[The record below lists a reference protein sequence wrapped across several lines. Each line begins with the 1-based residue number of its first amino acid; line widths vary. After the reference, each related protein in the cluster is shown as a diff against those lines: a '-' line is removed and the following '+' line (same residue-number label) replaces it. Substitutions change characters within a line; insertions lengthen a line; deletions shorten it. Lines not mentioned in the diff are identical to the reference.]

1 MFAKIMETNFLM
13 SNRDEFTLSTKRI
26 LAERAGQ
33 HCSNPDCGKSTSGP
47 SDSDS
52 VKSTRLGK
60 AAHITAASE
69 GGPQYDPKLLPEQRS
84 SPDNGIWLCAECADR
99 VDKRENES
107 QYPVELL
114 RKWKKFHE
122 STTGTDFA
130 TSRDRGFYPVRK
142 LTLIDFAGVQGE
154 ATINFGALTIF
165 HGTSKLNRT
174 IGELLKIFSNRE
186 SFVRTRQPY
195 SGASGDLLRIPIAD
209 DRSLVISVSSKE
221 PRYFPPTGKIKLCLS
236 DNKEI
241 IISTGTNDVKMSLED
256 SVLPVFSETI
266 KVISID
272 SNFNYMVFGPPF
284 SEEKQSVLTGLSRY
298 FGISIGELKECIK
311 GVPTD
316 TSVFGYNYE
325 IRDDSD
331 LYLRIRENDDFY
343 SLGMLSGGEQ
353 NRFILDMAVKIARY
367 SAKLKPTVLAI
378 DQSNIISLDQNGWAF
393 FLEWVEKSML
403 PFQVVIDR
411 SYRPSE
417 GNLSHAICY
426 DVIGS
431 DMAVTSFKQI
441 TWKEFRK

>member
-1 MFAKIMETNFLM
+1 M
-13 SNRDEFTLSTKRI
+13 SNRDEFKLSTKRI

-33 HCSNPDCGKSTSGP
+33 CCSNPDCGRSTSGP
-47 SDSDS
+47 SDDGS
-52 VKSTRLGK
+52 VESTRTGK

-69 GGPQYDPKLLPEQRS
+69 GGPRYDPKISPEQRS
-84 SPDNGIWLCAECADR
+84 SPENGIWLCAECADR

-114 RKWKKFHE
+114 SNWKQFHE

-130 TSRDRGFYPVRK
+130 SKRDRNSYPVRQ

-165 HGTSKLNRT
+165 HGTTKLNRT
-174 IGELLKIFSNRE
+174 IGELLRIFSDRE
-186 SFVRTRQPY
+186 YFVRTRQPP
-195 SGASGDLLRIPIAD
+195 SGASGDLLRIPITD
-209 DRSLVISVSSKE
+209 DRSFVISVSSKE
-221 PRYFPPTGKIKLCLS
+221 PRNFPPTGKIRLCLS
-236 DNKEI
+236 DNMEV
-241 IISTGTNDVKMSLED
+241 IISAGTNDVNMSIGD
-256 SVLPVFSETI
+256 SNLPVFSAAI
-266 KVISID
+266 NIISIG
-272 SNFNYMVFGPPF
+272 SNFKHMVFGSPF
-284 SEEKQSVLTGLSRY
+284 SDEKLNTLTGLSRY

-316 TSVFGYNYE
+316 TSVFGYIYE

-331 LYLRIRENDDFY
+331 LYLKIRENDDFY
-343 SLGMLSGGEQ
+343 SLGVLSGGEQ

-367 SAKLKPTVLAI
+367 SAKVKPTVLAI
-378 DQSNIISLDQNGWAF
+378 DQSNVISFDQNGWAF

-403 PFQVVIDR
+403 PFQVVVDR

-417 GNLSHAICY
+417 GNLSYAICY

-441 TWKEFRK
+441 TWNEFKK

>member
-1 MFAKIMETNFLM
+1 M
-13 SNRDEFTLSTKRI
+13 SNRDEFTLSTKRT

-33 HCSNPDCGKSTSGP
+33 RCSNPDCGRSTSGP
-47 SDSDS
+47 SDSGYE
-52 VKSTRLGK
+52 KSTRLGK

-69 GGPQYDPKLLPEQRS
+69 GGPRYDPKISPEQRS
-84 SPDNGIWLCAECADR
+84 SPENGIWLCAECADR

-130 TSRDRGFYPVRK
+130 SLRDRGFYPVRK

-154 ATINFGALTIF
+154 ATINFGTLTIF

-174 IGELLKIFSNRE
+174 IGELLRIFSDRE
-186 SFVRTRQPY
+186 CFVRTRQPR
-195 SGASGDLLRIPIAD
+195 SGTSGDLLRI
-209 DRSLVISVSSKE
+209 SVTE
-221 PRYFPPTGKIKLCLS
+221 GKIKLWLS
-236 DNKEI
+236 KNKEVI
-241 IISTGTNDVKMSLED
+241 VSAGANDVKMSIGD
-256 SVLPVFSETI
+256 SSLPVFSEAI
-266 KVISID
+266 NVISIG
-272 SNFNYMVFGPPF
+272 SNFNYIVFGPLF
-284 SEEKQSVLTGLSRY
+284 SDEKQNTLTGLSSY

-325 IRDDSD
+325 IRDDSE

-367 SAKLKPTVLAI
+367 SAKVKPTVLAI
-378 DQSNIISLDQNGWAF
+378 DQSNVISFDQNGWAF

-403 PFQVVIDR
+403 PFQVVVDL

-426 DVIGS
+426 DVIGT
-431 DMAVTSFKQI
+431 DMAVTSFKQL
-441 TWKEFRK
+441 TWHEFKK